1 MHCSILFLFVFLV
14 CFFFLCM
21 LIILGIQKNTVDGNL
36 EKKIHKL
43 REHVRITS
51 Y

>member
-14 CFFFLCM
+14 CLFLCM